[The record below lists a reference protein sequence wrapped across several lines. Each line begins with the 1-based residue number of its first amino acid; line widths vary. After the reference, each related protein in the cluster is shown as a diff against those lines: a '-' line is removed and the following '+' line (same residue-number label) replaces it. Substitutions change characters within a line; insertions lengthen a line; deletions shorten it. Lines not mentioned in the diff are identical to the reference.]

1 MSAAAFSDAAIDG
14 VVASRVADA
23 ASTDEVREVVRAT
36 AAAGE
41 ALVATGRG
49 RHLAIGEPPARCD
62 VLLRLARLARI
73 REHHAADMT
82 ITVEAGCT
90 LAEIDAALAAEGQ
103 WLGLDAPAPE
113 ETTVGGL
120 LAANLSGPLR
130 ASPQATTSARSCGGR
145 GRTLNVASTST
156 PSVPSA
162 PTCALLSLIH
172 I

>member
-1 MSAAAFSDAAIDG
+1 MSAAAVSDATIDG

-62 VLLRLARLARI
+62 VLLRLARLAWI
-73 REHHAADMT
+73 REHHADDLR

-90 LAEIDAALAAEGQ
+90 LAGTEASLAAEGRE
-103 WLGLDAPAPE
+103 L
-113 ETTVGGL
+113 
-120 LAANLSGPLR
+120 
-130 ASPQATTSARSCGGR
+130 
-145 GRTLNVASTST
+145 
-156 PSVPSA
+156 
-162 PTCALLSLIH
+162 
-172 I
+172 